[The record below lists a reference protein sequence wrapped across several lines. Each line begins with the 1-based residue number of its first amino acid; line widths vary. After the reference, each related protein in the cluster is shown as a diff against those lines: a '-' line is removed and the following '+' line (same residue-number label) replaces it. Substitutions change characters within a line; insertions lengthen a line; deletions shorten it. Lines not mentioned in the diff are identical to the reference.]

1 MTVKEFSELKPG
13 DIVRIKKEF
22 DYLIPYEVPNEFVV
36 DNKILLLNDTRLIYV
51 RNTESRLIY
60 LFEAD
65 HMNISSNKT
74 IAITDEEVNQL
85 LKEIV

>member
-1 MTVKEFSELKPG
+1 MTIEEFSKLKPG
-13 DIVRIKKEF
+13 DIVHIKKEF

-36 DNKILLLNDTRLIYV
+36 ESKTLLLNDTRLIYV

-60 LFEAD
+60 LFKAD

-85 LKEIV
+85 FKEIV